1 MGSLELRG
9 IPMHGSCGL
18 QPSTTWRE
26 QHCLVQHQL
35 FTSGALPAS
44 PPKLLAICVDVGL
57 HENEVCWEFMV

>member
-1 MGSLELRG
+1 
-9 IPMHGSCGL
+9 MHGSCGL